1 MQRQSLSGQSL
12 TSNHIPPA
20 DQCLGKSEQ
29 QLFGKENTG
38 VTGEH
43 GGGWYEKC
51 LWSIWISWSGC
62 VPSQHL
68 AHPAFLLWGHEKQ
81 KALMQAAV
89 EKHSSVPARAS
100 TNAHLQKSPKSWFIV
115 VCCFYKR
122 GLPVWRI
129 AFKKLFLNNFQSLP
143 AESSKG

>member
-1 MQRQSLSGQSL
+1 MIQRQSLWRQSL

-29 QLFGKENTG
+29 QKESTSVIGERG
-38 VTGEH
+38 V
-43 GGGWYEKC
+43 GWWEMS
-51 LWSIWISWSGC
+51 LWSIGISWPGC
-62 VPSQHL
+62 VSPQHL
-68 AHPAFLLWGHEKQ
+68 AHPAFLMWDHEKQ

-89 EKHSSVPARAS
+89 ENPALPQPESVQM
-100 TNAHLQKSPKSWFIV
+100 QKSPKSWFIV

-122 GLPVWRI
+122 GLPVWRV
-129 AFKKLFLNNFQSLP
+129 AFEKLLLNDFQSLP